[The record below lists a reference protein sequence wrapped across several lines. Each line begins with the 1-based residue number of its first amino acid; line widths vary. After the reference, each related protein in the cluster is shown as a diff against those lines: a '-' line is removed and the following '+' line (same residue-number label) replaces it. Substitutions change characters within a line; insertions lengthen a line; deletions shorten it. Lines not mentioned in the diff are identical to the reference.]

1 VIGNYLHKFTPN
13 PMTPASTT
21 ASRTNVRTNVAILG
35 AGYIADFHIA
45 ALRRLPTVNVRAVCD
60 LNAGLAQ
67 QLADRQGIPL
77 VYGDLGQMLAT
88 EPLDVVHVLT
98 PPQVHFPVASQ
109 ILQAGV
115 DALIEKPL
123 CHTVAACQ
131 QLRQLAADQGRTI
144 GVSHNFLYFPA
155 YERLY
160 DAVQAGELG
169 QLDQVDIIWH
179 KPLGMLQGGPFGLW
193 MLQNPTNILYEVCPH
208 SFSHLLDLVG
218 EPDDLQAEA
227 TDKIQLPK
235 GLEFYR
241 RWEIRARK
249 GNVAVRL
256 RFSFIDGYPE
266 HYIRV
271 RGTHGSATVDFE
283 RNLYQFQAHTPYM
296 LDLDRFANTWQTAR
310 SDFGQGL
317 GTLSTVIGNKL
328 KLTRTAAPF
337 QESIA
342 RTVASFYAGRSQ
354 SLRAAGVASAE
365 VITTRRDRRVDAA
378 LGEGTVRIADRV
390 REAVNLPVVEPV
402 AAAPLPPHPVSTV
415 LILGGT
421 GFIGQALV
429 RRLRADG
436 YGVRLLTRNPQACPI
451 ELLNLGIEV
460 VRGDFTQP
468 TSVDAALTGIETVIH
483 LARGSGK
490 TWADYEKND
499 VAPTQALAELCL
511 KHNVK
516 RFVYTSSIAIYNA
529 GKHNQ
534 TITENTAPDRGMSRV
549 APYTRSKVENESRLL
564 KLHQEK
570 GLPVVITRPGVVLGR
585 GGNPYHWGI
594 AAWNYTS
601 VCNLWGNGDNPLPIV
616 LVDDIADAL
625 IKAMT
630 TPGIEGRS
638 YNLASRPCISAQDY
652 LNAIEQQAR
661 VKIRRVPLSARRMYV
676 TNLMKWVMKTVGRN
690 PAPFP
695 SYADGAARSL
705 AARFDC
711 SKAERELGWQPETD
725 REILISE
732 GIHHPVKEWL
742 A

>member
-1 VIGNYLHKFTPN
+1 MTKTPV
-13 PMTPASTT
+13 TT
-21 ASRTNVRTNVAILG
+21 VAILG
-35 AGYIADFHIA
+35 AGYIADFHVA
-45 ALRRLPTVNVRAVCD
+45 ALRRLPSVNVRAVCD
-60 LNAGLAQ
+60 LNLGLAQ
-67 QLADRQGIPL
+67 QLADRQGIPQ
-77 VYGDLGQMLAT
+77 VYSDLGQMLAT
-88 EPLDVVHVLT
+88 ESLDVVHVLT
-98 PPQVHFPVASQ
+98 PPQIHFPVATQ

-123 CHTVAACQ
+123 CHTVEACQ

-160 DAVQAGELG
+160 DAIRAGELG
-169 QLDQVDIIWH
+169 QLDQVEIIWH

-218 EPDDLQAEA
+218 EPDDLQASAE
-227 TDKIQLPK
+227 DKITLPK

-241 RWEIRARK
+241 RWEINARK
-249 GNVAVRL
+249 GNVGVRM

-296 LDLDRFANTWQTAR
+296 LDLDRFANTWQPAK
-310 SDFGQGL
+310 SDFAQGL
-317 GTLSTVIGNKL
+317 GTLSTVIRSKL
-328 KLTRTAAPF
+328 KLTTAAAPF
-337 QESIA
+337 PESIA

-354 SLRAAGVASAE
+354 SIEGAQ
-365 VITTRRDRRVDAA
+365 VIETPLDRRVNAA
-378 LGEGTVRIADRV
+378 LGEGTVRIADRIKA
-390 REAVNLPVVEPV
+390 AVNLPIAPPV
-402 AAAPLPPHPVSTV
+402 AAAPLPPHPASTV

-436 YGVRLLTRNPQACPI
+436 YGVRLLTRNPNACPI
-451 ELLNLGIEV
+451 ALLNLGVEV

-468 TSVDAALTGIETVIH
+468 ASLDAALVGIESVIH
-483 LARGSGK
+483 LARGNGK

-499 VAPTQALAELCL
+499 VEPTQALAELCL
-511 KHNVK
+511 KHNIK
-516 RFVYTSSIAIYNA
+516 RLVYTSSIAIYNA
-529 GKHNQ
+529 GKYNQ
-534 TITENTAPDRGMSRV
+534 TINENTRPDRGMSRV
-549 APYTRSKVENESRLL
+549 APYTRSKVENEMRLL

-601 VCNLWGNGDNPLPIV
+601 VCNLWGNGENPLPIV
-616 LVDDIADAL
+616 LVDDVADAL
-625 IKAMT
+625 VKAMT

-652 LNAIEQQAR
+652 LNAIEQQAH

-676 TNLMKWVMKTVGRN
+676 TSLMKWVMKTAGRN

-695 SYADGAARSL
+695 SYADCAARSL

-711 SKAERELGWQPETD
+711 SKAEQELGWQPETD
-725 REILISE
+725 RDVLISE
-732 GIHHPVKEWL
+732 GIQHPVKEWL